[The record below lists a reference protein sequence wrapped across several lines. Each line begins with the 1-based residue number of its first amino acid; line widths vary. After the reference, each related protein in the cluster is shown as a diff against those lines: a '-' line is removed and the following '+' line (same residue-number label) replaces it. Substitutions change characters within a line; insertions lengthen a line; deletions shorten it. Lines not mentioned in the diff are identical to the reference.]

1 MPQIKQQNL
10 AHHQILDIVDAVAPR
25 QKVQEIVETGTSS
38 VVVLTQDLAIR
49 IARDEITAQE
59 LKRTQRLVD
68 ELPEFSFQVP
78 RSVAEILD
86 EGGVVAVPTIRLAGS
101 PHAAGSG
108 DPRALKAVLDEI
120 QEIDTSGL
128 KNYLAEPHV
137 FCGGRRWLDVL
148 HKIVPLLG
156 AGARDP
162 ALEIIHQ
169 LENQEARL
177 TPADLG
183 FTHGDLA
190 GSNMLFSGEQ
200 VTAVLDW
207 DLASISDPADD
218 VASLANWHGWELL
231 PQLATPQ
238 LAGRA
243 EILRRSHPLQA
254 VAFAYVHGRPEEEL
268 MAEARRASE
277 RIIKNSSDA

>member
-10 AHHQILDIVDAVAPR
+10 AHHQILDIVDVVAPR

-68 ELPEFSFQVP
+68 ELPEFSFQMP
-78 RSVAEILD
+78 RSAAEILD
-86 EGGVVAVPTIRLAGS
+86 EDGIVAVPTLRLAGS

-108 DPRALKAVLDEI
+108 DPKALKAVLDEI
-120 QEIDTSGL
+120 QEVDTSGL

-137 FCGGRRWLDVL
+137 FCGGHQWLDVL

-156 AGARDP
+156 VSARDP

-190 GSNMLFSGEQ
+190 GSNMLFDGEQ

-207 DLASISDPADD
+207 DLASVSDPADD
-218 VASLANWHGWELL
+218 VASLANWHGWQLL
-231 PQLATPQ
+231 PQLANPE
-238 LAGRA
+238 LADRA

>member
-1 MPQIKQQNL
+1 MPLIKQQNL

-78 RSVAEILD
+78 RSIAEILD

-137 FCGGRRWLDVL
+137 FCGGHQWLDVL
-148 HKIVPLLG
+148 QKIVPLLD

-218 VASLANWHGWELL
+218 VASLANWHGWQLL
-231 PQLATPQ
+231 PQLASPQ

>member
-1 MPQIKQQNL
+1 MPQFKQLNL
-10 AHHQILDIVDAVAPR
+10 ARHQILDLVDAVAPG

-38 VVVLTQDLAIR
+38 VVVLTPDLAIR
-49 IARDEITAQE
+49 IARDEIAARE
-59 LKRTQRLVD
+59 LKRAQRLVD

-78 RSVAEILD
+78 RSAAEILD
-86 EGGVVAVPTIRLAGS
+86 EGGFVAVPTHRLTGS

-108 DPRALKAVLDEI
+108 DPKSLKAVLDEI
-120 QEIDTSGL
+120 QGVDISGL
-128 KNYLAEPHV
+128 TDLLAEPHS
-137 FCGGRRWLDVL
+137 FCGGRQWLDVL
-148 HKIVPLLG
+148 HKIVPLLD
-156 AGARDP
+156 AGAQEP

-169 LENQEARL
+169 LENQEASL
-177 TPADLG
+177 TTADLG

-190 GSNMLFSGEQ
+190 GSNMLFDGEQ

-207 DLASISDPADD
+207 DLASVSDPADD

-231 PQLATPQ
+231 PQLAGPE
-238 LAGRA
+238 LADRA

>member
-1 MPQIKQQNL
+1 MPQFKQQNL
-10 AHHQILDIVDAVAPR
+10 ARHQILDLVDAVAPR

-38 VVVLTQDLAIR
+38 VVVLTRDLAIR
-49 IARDEITAQE
+49 IARDEIAARE

-78 RSVAEILD
+78 RSAAEVLD
-86 EGGVVAVPTIRLAGS
+86 EGGIVAVPTHRLTGS

-108 DPRALKAVLDEI
+108 DPKALKTVLDEI
-120 QEIDTSGL
+120 QEVDTSGL
-128 KNYLAEPHV
+128 TNFLAEPHV
-137 FCGGRRWLDVL
+137 FCGGYQWLDVL
-148 HKIVPLLG
+148 HKIVPLLE
-156 AGARDP
+156 AVAQEP
-162 ALEIIHQ
+162 ALGIIHQ

-177 TPADLG
+177 TPANLG

-190 GSNMLFSGEQ
+190 GSNMLFDGEH

-207 DLASISDPADD
+207 DLASVSDPADD

-231 PQLATPQ
+231 PQLAGPE

-254 VAFAYVHGRPEEEL
+254 VAFAYLHGWSEEEL
-268 MAEARRASE
+268 AAEASRASE
-277 RIIKNSSDA
+277 RIIKNAC